1 MGVTF
6 RCPPTL
12 SFSVW
17 PHLLISYY
25 RKISKVIDKLLSSVD
40 LRCSELS
47 DNLYIVILASDG
59 LYCQSTSVR
68 VCVRA
73 CVRSFVRVLRVGPHS
88 YLTHVTHV
96 LTLFAYIFL

>member
-17 PHLLISYY
+17 PHLLINYY
-25 RKISKVIDKLLSSVD
+25 RKLSKVIDKLLSSVD

-59 LYCQSTSVR
+59 FYCQSTSVR

-73 CVRSFVRVLRVGPHS
+73 CVRSFVRVRRVGPHS